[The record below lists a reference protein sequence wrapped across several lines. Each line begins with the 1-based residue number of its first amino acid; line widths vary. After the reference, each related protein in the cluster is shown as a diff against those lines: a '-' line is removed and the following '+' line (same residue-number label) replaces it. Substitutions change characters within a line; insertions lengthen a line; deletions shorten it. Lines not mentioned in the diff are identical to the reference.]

1 MTEQLTEQLQYVVG
15 YVMAGALTA
24 LAFFAVIGGHLARG
38 SALAVVAGLGF
49 VQLLVHLRYFLHI
62 GLSRQKREDLQ
73 LILFSALLLAIMV
86 GGTVWVMGNL
96 QTHMS

>member
-1 MTEQLTEQLQYVVG
+1 MTEQRTEQLQYVVG

-24 LAFFAVIGGHLARG
+24 LAFFAVIGGYLARG

-86 GGTVWVMGNL
+86 GVTVWVMGNL